1 MSYENPTTYVDTESS
16 KYLAGAIAG
25 VGQMTA
31 KIVKDDIKRRADEAA
46 ENKLRTEKTTQAYKK
61 YQLAGQNNVNLLSK
75 DLNFSQNDNF
85 RKGMSGVVD
94 RLAKAK
100 SAYEFSTDEDETKKL
115 GDEIFKLDTFITKT
129 FGGEMDDLQT
139 DVMKMKDIMSKQGQQ
154 GGLDMYQDSNY
165 TALLMQM
172 AQGNEPE
179 GLEFNFDPDT
189 QDITMT
195 VAGDQYKD
203 GSYTMSLKGN
213 QSMEI
218 GEVPVVNLVTPTTKG
233 QPSVFQSAGVLDDT
247 GQIPVNSYST
257 QIGSSVTVGDTI
269 YYQNKINNSAEESIK
284 KTVGAEMAGLLN
296 GGEGLA
302 GGFKVTDAYYRNI
315 LLSNEQANGK
325 FDKDGNLEVPPF
337 LESGSHDIKDDD
349 GNTLYS
355 VPVTK
360 ESWETLVDLQSKKDI
375 KTVNS
380 MMPKLQKPKTKP
392 PPTGYT
398 KSQVQK
404 GNYVNTNWTKNRE
417 KAATFLNT
425 FNSGPDN
432 KPPSSAKVL
441 SDLQAMGIY
450 ATPLNVEDADGNSK
464 VMGYELTNS
473 ASQISAKSR
482 ILLNSDLESQEAA
495 IKLALGQEF
504 ALESEWESILP
515 AAVPATGTVGD
526 LDGLKTNS

>member
-25 VGQMTA
+25 IGQMTA
-31 KIVKDDIKRRADEAA
+31 KVIKDDIKRRADEAA
-46 ENKLRTEKTTQAYKK
+46 ENKKRTEKTTQAYKK
-61 YQLAGQNNVNLLSK
+61 YQLAGQSNVNLLSK

-139 DVMKMKDIMSKQGQQ
+139 DVMKMKEIMTKEGLE

-195 VAGDQYKD
+195 VTGDQYKD

-218 GEVPVVNLVTPTTKG
+218 GEIPKLDFRNPTGKG
-233 QPSVFQSAGVLDDT
+233 GKSILQNGNVLDD
-247 GQIPVNSYST
+247 
-257 QIGSSVTVGDTI
+257 
-269 YYQNKINNSAEESIK
+269 QNKIPVSDYSSEIGESQDLEGNKTIFKYKINKAAEQKIQK
-284 KTVGAEMAGLLN
+284 VAEAEARGLLSA
-296 GGEGLA
+296 GEGLA
-302 GGFKVTDAYYRNI
+302 QGFTGADAFYRNV
-315 LLSNEQANGK
+315 LLDDVEANGK

-337 LESGSHDIKDDD
+337 LESGNHEIKDSQ
-349 GNTLYS
+349 GNVLYS
-355 VPVTK
+355 VPVTE
-360 ESWETLVDLQSKKDI
+360 ESWNVMVERITKREVAY
-375 KTVNS
+375 VNS
-380 MMPKLQKPKTKP
+380 LMPLQEKPTINAPKTKKEGQIKREE
-392 PPTGYT
+392 TEARLNILNKDLIKADFGRG
-398 KSQVQK
+398 KSQIGGQVDITFDSKFQRTINNLGFSFKKLDVEQGSGDQFVTLKSIATGKTQEIPSK
-404 GNYVNTNWTKNRE
+404 GTTDLELKQYMYILDGGKKDDEGYKNL
-417 KAATFLNT
+417 T
-425 FNSGPDN
+425 
-432 KPPSSAKVL
+432 AKV
-441 SDLQAMGIY
+441 DDDF
-450 ATPLNVEDADGNSK
+450 NVFK
-464 VMGYELTNS
+464 
-473 ASQISAKSR
+473 R
-482 ILLNSDLESQEAA
+482 
-495 IKLALGQEF
+495 
-504 ALESEWESILP
+504 
-515 AAVPATGTVGD
+515 
-526 LDGLKTNS
+526 KTQ